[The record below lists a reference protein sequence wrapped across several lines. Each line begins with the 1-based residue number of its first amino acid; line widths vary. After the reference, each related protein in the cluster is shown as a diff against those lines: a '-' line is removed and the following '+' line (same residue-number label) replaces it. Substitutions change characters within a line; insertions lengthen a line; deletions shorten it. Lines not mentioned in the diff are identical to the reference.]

1 MKTCRRCARLSL
13 FFVQITTGLKF
24 HSKLIYP
31 LRDCIANTSSVHVV
45 SGLSASVH
53 LIIGVSDIRLVTYG
67 PTCSRNKRKQ
77 SCTTCLS
84 VYLNKALIL
93 LTIAAVYFMAL
104 LNKYVTHTLLSY
116 RTAHSIAGR
125 AKESV
130 FVQSHCS
137 NRVLLQTPEKSTL
150 LTMNARYVNTHRL

>member
-1 MKTCRRCARLSL
+1 MIRGRINKIMEGQVTWPIESLRNKQQSPTPFPLLEPRSTSLLFVKTCRRCARLSL

-24 HSKLIYP
+24 HSKLIHP
-31 LRDCIANTSSVHVV
+31 QRDCIADTSSVHVV

-84 VYLNKALIL
+84 VC
-93 LTIAAVYFMAL
+93 
-104 LNKYVTHTLLSY
+104 LS
-116 RTAHSIAGR
+116 AS
-125 AKESV
+125 
-130 FVQSHCS
+130 
-137 NRVLLQTPEKSTL
+137 L
-150 LTMNARYVNTHRL
+150 